1 MAISLQLAVMA
12 TASEMIKKNAEDIT
26 QLRTTMAET
35 KSAQPPPNPLV
46 NAHSYS
52 TVVQQSAPIPAPI
65 SAALTRAATKERQ
78 ILLEPITSNT
88 LYEPNENFADTAKK
102 YEQLLTAIQTTD
114 SPDLLIKATTHLQ
127 NGGLI
132 IELTTAEAAN
142 WIHLPENRV
151 RLTEALNLSA
161 SIKE

>member
-1 MAISLQLAVMA
+1 MA
-12 TASEMIKKNAEDIT
+12 TASETIKKNAEDIT

-35 KSAQPPPNPLV
+35 ESAWPPPNPLV
-46 NAHSYS
+46 NACSYS
-52 TVVQQSAPIPAPI
+52 TVVQQSTPIPAPI
-65 SAALTRAATKERQ
+65 SAALTRAATKECQ

-88 LYEPNENFADTAKK
+88 LYEPNKNFADTAKK
-102 YEQLLTAIQTTD
+102 YEQLLTAIQTTN

-132 IELTTAEAAN
+132 IESTTVEAVN